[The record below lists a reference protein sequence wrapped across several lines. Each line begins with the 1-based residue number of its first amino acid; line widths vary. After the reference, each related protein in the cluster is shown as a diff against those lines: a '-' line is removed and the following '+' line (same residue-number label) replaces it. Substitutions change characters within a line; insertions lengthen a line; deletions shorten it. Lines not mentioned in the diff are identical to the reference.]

1 MLLLLTALALALAFS
16 FSQENHPRPKS
27 FWSAHR
33 QAGRLPSDLPGE
45 TDRQTRRAVQAVWI
59 RYRVCWVPSCGRRG
73 RPPTRTDGLRSSS
86 VVPIFSSYTPPDR
99 TADYLTRALHP
110 TPVVFVRLA
119 QGLGRYRH
127 SVAVPSEPLFMLPT
141 FAVLVSSLH
150 PSPSACL
157 PQPAS
162 PGSWLLSRASSL
174 GLCSTQYLRL

>member
-1 MLLLLTALALALAFS
+1 MTQLALALALAFLTLPR
-16 FSQENHPRPKS
+16 NYPRPKS

-45 TDRQTRRAVQAVWI
+45 TDQTGSASRLDSI
-59 RYRVCWVPSCGRRG
+59 PNLLGSIYGERG
-73 RPPTRTDGLRSSS
+73 RPTTRTGGLRGSS

-110 TPVVFVRLA
+110 TPAVFLRLA

-127 SVAVPSEPLFMLPT
+127 PVAVPSEPLFMLPT
-141 FAVLVSSLH
+141 LAVLVSSLH
-150 PSPSACL
+150 PSLSACR
-157 PQPAS
+157 PRAAT

-174 GLCSTQYLRL
+174 GLCCTQSIRL